1 MDHFSSI
8 IPGRL
13 SRRIDMTDLTLG
25 IQISAIG
32 MGLVFGA
39 ILILWLMMILLTKRT
54 ADASPG
60 GTASDSAG
68 PDRVAETER
77 LAQAAALGVAMAIAE
92 QQVSSAHPLGEPPT
106 AIISAWQLG
115 MRTRQMTE
123 KGGRHR

>member
-1 MDHFSSI
+1 
-8 IPGRL
+8 
-13 SRRIDMTDLTLG
+13 MTPNLILAL
-25 IQISAIG
+25 QITAIG
-32 MGLVFGA
+32 MGLVLAA
-39 ILILWLMMILLTKRT
+39 ILILWLMMILLTKLT

-60 GTASDSAG
+60 GSASDSAG

-92 QQVSSAHPLGEPPT
+92 QQLSSAHPLRDPPT